1 MGASDDDDDT
11 GMAALQCM
19 DAMNTLLHVL
29 NTHKEMY
36 ADLEP
41 VRLPPSF

>member
-1 MGASDDDDDT
+1 MSADDEDDEV

-29 NTHKEMY
+29 SEHREMY
-36 ADLEP
+36 AELEP
-41 VRLPPSF
+41 V